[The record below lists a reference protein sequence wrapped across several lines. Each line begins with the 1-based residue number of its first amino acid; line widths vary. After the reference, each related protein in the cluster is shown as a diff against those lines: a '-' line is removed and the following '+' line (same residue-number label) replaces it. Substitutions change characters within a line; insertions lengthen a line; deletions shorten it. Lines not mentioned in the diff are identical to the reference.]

1 MTQSIRSIATA
12 DFETFFA
19 YRGRTADAM
28 RMYGGGFVS
37 ALASTLTK
45 ADTSN
50 ARKIYDTW
58 PEIVRDF
65 GPGSRFFEVTPR

>member
-1 MTQSIRSIATA
+1 
-12 DFETFFA
+12 
-19 YRGRTADAM
+19 M

-37 ALASTLTK
+37 ALAATLTK
-45 ADTSN
+45 ADTNN